1 MIRWTTGD
9 LPAKIWGFLDL
20 SVIPE
25 GTKVALSVGRDSVEK
40 GIYAIVESA
49 DYIQMVENPGPTDI
63 TSDLFKEILL
73 ETEALSEDG
82 EVVDRRYYLV
92 DVECFVGPM
101 VVIPN
106 IGATPKC
113 KYFEMT
119 PKAEWGEQFARW
131 LDMDH
136 KHDAM
141 EMAPTESEDS
151 SSADELESTDS
162 AGS

>member
-1 MIRWTTGD
+1 
-9 LPAKIWGFLDL
+9 
-20 SVIPE
+20 
-25 GTKVALSVGRDSVEK
+25 
-40 GIYAIVESA
+40 
-49 DYIQMVENPGPTDI
+49 MVENTGLTDI
-63 TSDLFKEILL
+63 TSHLFKQILL
-73 ETEALSEDG
+73 ETEALSEEG

>member
-1 MIRWTTGD
+1 
-9 LPAKIWGFLDL
+9 
-20 SVIPE
+20 
-25 GTKVALSVGRDSVEK
+25 LSVGRYSVEK
-40 GIYAIVESA
+40 GIYAIIESA
-49 DYIQMVENPGPTDI
+49 DYIQEAENPGPTDI

-73 ETEALSEDG
+73 ETEVLSDDG

-92 DVECFVGPM
+92 DVESFVGPM

-119 PKAEWGEQFARW
+119 PKAEWGEQFALW
-131 LDMDH
+131 VDMDH

-141 EMAPTESEDS
+141 EMSPTESEDS
-151 SSADELESTDS
+151 SEADELESTDS
-162 AGS
+162 AGC